1 MIKYFFLFLLL
12 FYQNIIILSAQTMRY
27 DKTAEGFLVFHPIL
41 TDADG
46 KIIPWNNPEP
56 QVAYDSIIN
65 KLWNFWDTMRMDKN
79 GLPYYMNHQVW
90 LPGNNDG
97 RGIGGNQMAQALS
110 SWQLLYQYTGNE
122 RVKDN
127 MRFIADYYITHSL
140 SAQNAVWPN
149 IPYPYNSYVYAGFYD
164 GDMILGKGFTQ
175 PDKAGSFGM
184 ELVKMYMLT
193 GDEKYLDNAVDIA
206 NTLAKL
212 TKIGDDTNSPM
223 PFKVNAV
230 TGKIGELKN
239 YEDDVLGTTSYS
251 TNWAGTLQLYQ
262 LLTILK
268 KGNTV
273 LYKTS
278 FDKLLSW
285 MKKYPLATNKW
296 GPFFED
302 VPGWSDTQ
310 INAITFARY
319 MMKNPALF
327 PDWEKQVA
335 KIFDWVYKKLG
346 NDSLK
351 KYGVTVVNEQTSYPV
366 PGQSHTSRQAAAELL
381 YAQLTGDNN
390 RNEKAV
396 RQLNWATYMVNET
409 GISNYPRDEVWFSDG
424 YVDYIRHYLG
434 AMASL
439 PTLAPAN
446 ANHILSS
453 TSIISKADY
462 APNFN
467 KGNVLDMPFEEAAQ
481 LKIFYRT
488 FDKNAIETIRMMD
501 KPIQILQGNEVLPE
515 KENLQNDGWNWKP
528 LDTGGVLTIKH
539 SNSNQI
545 KIK

>member
-1 MIKYFFLFLLL
+1 MIKIFLLFLALALNGNLL
-12 FYQNIIILSAQTMRY
+12 YAQTMRY

-46 KIIPWNNPEP
+46 KIIPWNNPKP

-65 KLWNFWDTMRMDKN
+65 KLWNFWDTMRIDKN

-97 RGIGGNQMAQALS
+97 RGLGGDQMAQALS

-140 SAQNAVWPN
+140 SAPNAVWPN
-149 IPYPYNSYVYAGFYD
+149 IPYPYNTYVYSGFYD

-175 PDKAGSFGM
+175 PDKAGSFGI

-193 GDEKYLDNAVDIA
+193 GDEKYIDNAVDIA
-206 NTLAKL
+206 NTLARL
-212 TKIGDDTNSPM
+212 TKVGNDKNSPI
-223 PFKVNAV
+223 PFKVNAA

-239 YEDDVLGTTSYS
+239 YEGEVLGTTCYS
-251 TNWAGTLQLYQ
+251 TNWAGTLQLFQ
-262 LLTILK
+262 MLTALK
-268 KGNTV
+268 KGNPT
-273 LYKTS
+273 LYKIS
-278 FDKLLSW
+278 FDKLLNW

-319 MMKNPALF
+319 MMENHFLF
-327 PDWEKQVA
+327 PDWKQQVA
-335 KIFDWVYKKLG
+335 KIFDWVYEKLG
-346 NDSLK
+346 NDSWK

-381 YAQLTGDNN
+381 YAQLSGDTS
-390 RNEKAV
+390 RNENAV
-396 RQLNWATYMVNET
+396 LQLNWATYMVNEA

-424 YVDYIRHYLG
+424 YVDYIRHYLR
-434 AMASL
+434 AMTSL

-467 KGNVLDMPFEEAAQ
+467 KGNVLDMPFEETAQ
-481 LKIFYRT
+481 LKIFYKI

-539 SNSNQI
+539 SSSNQI